1 MIHGGGSEVAR
12 SGLEKLI
19 ISRKLKSSLGRRG
32 GNARLFL
39 FGVAL
44 PSPPLPSLP
53 PSLLPLSPSSS
64 RSPGNGRNFK
74 RKFTNEGDFPS
85 PPPTIQ
91 RPTLG
96 CNAEG
101 KGGKSRHAVVFRAF
115 STPASTRSTRGRPP
129 LFSSISLSLS
139 LSRPPFFFI
148 FRGLVALVQWGSRKG
163 EGGREGR
170 PTASKRESV
179 HRERK
184 CAFPLERALFNPR
197 SLVLDAP
204 VSIHPPVSSTLLSCQ
219 FSTHRRKPQ
228 SGSRPRSAWIFFPPL
243 TREGERRKEKRAI
256 RVDEGEGET
265 EGQTKAGESGVFS
278 ARRCPVFRRSI
289 RELFEA

>member
-53 PSLLPLSPSSS
+53 PSLLPLSHSSS

-139 LSRPPFFFI
+139 LALLFSLFFADSSRSFNGDLG
-148 FRGLVALVQWGSRKG
+148 R
-163 EGGREGR
+163 GREGGE
-170 PTASKRESV
+170 ADGVHQKRE
-179 HRERK
+179 
-184 CAFPLERALFNPR
+184 
-197 SLVLDAP
+197 
-204 VSIHPPVSSTLLSCQ
+204 HPPREEMRFSSGTRAFQSALSCPRCARFDPPSRLLYSPLLPIFHAPQ
-219 FSTHRRKPQ
+219 ETAVWIASTK
-228 SGSRPRSAWIFFPPL
+228 
-243 TREGERRKEKRAI
+243 
-256 RVDEGEGET
+256 RVDFLSPLDSRGGEKKRKTRDSCG
-265 EGQTKAGESGVFS
+265 
-278 ARRCPVFRRSI
+278 
-289 RELFEA
+289 